1 MKEWIYGALISF
13 CFIVVLGA
21 AYLPNT
27 VVQVFAPDGRK
38 TVSLTAASTTTDTT
52 KWTAVH
58 ISSPVDAYRRHMPA
72 ASSNKALYPQV
83 PIYGQVSVMLG
94 VNSATPFLNISG
106 ATGGVLE
113 GM

>member
-1 MKEWIYGALISF
+1 
-13 CFIVVLGA
+13 
-21 AYLPNT
+21 
-27 VVQVFAPDGRK
+27 
-38 TVSLTAASTTTDTT
+38 
-52 KWTAVH
+52 
-58 ISSPVDAYRRHMPA
+58 MPS